1 MTEQNQEAENW
12 RGILWAMLSVIGAS
26 AMAISVRGASLG
38 LDTRLL
44 VGYRLFFTLILIGI
58 LILIVPR
65 LRSKVHFKQPRAH
78 LIRGILMA
86 FSVHLGFY
94 TLSIVPLAA
103 AAILFATAPIF
114 ATIISVAMGRE
125 TIGIRRTLAILVGF
139 IGTIIVMRPSSEII
153 DTNMIYGI
161 GSSIFFSFSLV
172 MSRNLARTDG
182 PLSTLISTSA
192 IGLIVT
198 IPLAAPV
205 FEITTDTNIITSAMI
220 VDGAIVNADI
230 NASAAIADTKLATI
244 STAGKVANTAT
255 TATSANT
262 ASAIVARDASGNFT
276 AGTITANVT
285 GNVSGSSGS
294 TTGNA
299 ATATTL
305 ATARDFQIV
314 GDVEASAQS
323 FNGSGNVTLTTSIA
337 TKEEEEES
345 DLELDEG
352 VETLGSGMD
361 PESDE
366 DEPTTN
372 LN

>member
-1 MTEQNQEAENW
+1 VTEQNQEAENW

-205 FEITTDTNIITSAMI
+205 FEITTDTNIILWTLVLIIFGILRQYS
-220 VDGAIVNADI
+220 DI
-230 NASAAIADTKLATI
+230 QAYTYAQAAVIAPISYFRVVLIGLMAYLFFNEIPVVTTYIGATI
-244 STAGKVANTAT
+244 IITAT
-255 TATSANT
+255 
-262 ASAIVARDASGNFT
+262 IY
-276 AGTITANVT
+276 ITNRER
-285 GNVSGSSGS
+285 
-294 TTGNA
+294 
-299 ATATTL
+299 L
-305 ATARDFQIV
+305 AK
-314 GDVEASAQS
+314 
-323 FNGSGNVTLTTSIA
+323 N
-337 TKEEEEES
+337 
-345 DLELDEG
+345 
-352 VETLGSGMD
+352 
-361 PESDE
+361 
-366 DEPTTN
+366 
-372 LN
+372 

>member
-1 MTEQNQEAENW
+1 VTEQNQEAENW

-114 ATIISVAMGRE
+114 ATIISVAIGRE

-205 FEITTDTNIITSAMI
+205 FEITTDTNIILWTLVLIIFGILRQYS
-220 VDGAIVNADI
+220 DI
-230 NASAAIADTKLATI
+230 QAYTYAQAAVIAPISYFRVVLIGLMAYLFFNEIPVVTTYIGATI
-244 STAGKVANTAT
+244 
-255 TATSANT
+255 
-262 ASAIVARDASGNFT
+262 I
-276 AGTITANVT
+276 I
-285 GNVSGSSGS
+285 
-294 TTGNA
+294 A
-299 ATATTL
+299 ATIYITNRERL
-305 ATARDFQIV
+305 AK
-314 GDVEASAQS
+314 
-323 FNGSGNVTLTTSIA
+323 N
-337 TKEEEEES
+337 
-345 DLELDEG
+345 
-352 VETLGSGMD
+352 
-361 PESDE
+361 
-366 DEPTTN
+366 
-372 LN
+372 

>member
-205 FEITTDTNIITSAMI
+205 FEITTDANILLWTLVLIIFGILRQFSDIQAYNYAQAAVIAPISYFRVILIGLMAYLFFDELPVITTYI
-220 VDGAIVNADI
+220 G
-230 NASAAIADTKLATI
+230 ATI
-244 STAGKVANTAT
+244 
-255 TATSANT
+255 
-262 ASAIVARDASGNFT
+262 I
-276 AGTITANVT
+276 I
-285 GNVSGSSGS
+285 
-294 TTGNA
+294 A
-299 ATATTL
+299 ATIYITNRERL
-305 ATARDFQIV
+305 AR
-314 GDVEASAQS
+314 
-323 FNGSGNVTLTTSIA
+323 
-337 TKEEEEES
+337 K
-345 DLELDEG
+345 
-352 VETLGSGMD
+352 
-361 PESDE
+361 
-366 DEPTTN
+366 

>member
-139 IGTIIVMRPSSEII
+139 IGTIIVMRPSSDII

-182 PLSTLISTSA
+182 TLSTLISTSA

-205 FEITTDTNIITSAMI
+205 FEITTDTNIILWALVLIIFGILRQYS
-220 VDGAIVNADI
+220 DI
-230 NASAAIADTKLATI
+230 QAYTYAQAAVIAPISYFRVVLIGLMAYLFFNEIPVITTYIGATI
-244 STAGKVANTAT
+244 
-255 TATSANT
+255 
-262 ASAIVARDASGNFT
+262 I
-276 AGTITANVT
+276 I
-285 GNVSGSSGS
+285 
-294 TTGNA
+294 A
-299 ATATTL
+299 ATIYITNRERL
-305 ATARDFQIV
+305 AK
-314 GDVEASAQS
+314 
-323 FNGSGNVTLTTSIA
+323 N
-337 TKEEEEES
+337 
-345 DLELDEG
+345 
-352 VETLGSGMD
+352 
-361 PESDE
+361 
-366 DEPTTN
+366 
-372 LN
+372 

>member
-205 FEITTDTNIITSAMI
+205 FEITTDTNIILWTLVLIIFGILRQYS
-220 VDGAIVNADI
+220 DI
-230 NASAAIADTKLATI
+230 QAYTYAQAAVIAPISYFRVVLIGLMAYLFFNEIPVVTTYIGATI
-244 STAGKVANTAT
+244 IISAT
-255 TATSANT
+255 
-262 ASAIVARDASGNFT
+262 IY
-276 AGTITANVT
+276 ITNRER
-285 GNVSGSSGS
+285 
-294 TTGNA
+294 
-299 ATATTL
+299 L
-305 ATARDFQIV
+305 AK
-314 GDVEASAQS
+314 
-323 FNGSGNVTLTTSIA
+323 N
-337 TKEEEEES
+337 
-345 DLELDEG
+345 
-352 VETLGSGMD
+352 
-361 PESDE
+361 
-366 DEPTTN
+366 
-372 LN
+372 

>member
-1 MTEQNQEAENW
+1 
-12 RGILWAMLSVIGAS
+12 MLSVIGAS

-205 FEITTDTNIITSAMI
+205 FEITTDTNIILWTLVLIIFGILRQYS
-220 VDGAIVNADI
+220 DI
-230 NASAAIADTKLATI
+230 QAYTYAQAAVIAPISYFRVVLIGLMAYLFFNEIPVVTTYIGATI
-244 STAGKVANTAT
+244 
-255 TATSANT
+255 
-262 ASAIVARDASGNFT
+262 I
-276 AGTITANVT
+276 I
-285 GNVSGSSGS
+285 
-294 TTGNA
+294 A
-299 ATATTL
+299 ATIYITNRERL
-305 ATARDFQIV
+305 AK
-314 GDVEASAQS
+314 
-323 FNGSGNVTLTTSIA
+323 N
-337 TKEEEEES
+337 
-345 DLELDEG
+345 
-352 VETLGSGMD
+352 
-361 PESDE
+361 
-366 DEPTTN
+366 
-372 LN
+372 

>member
-205 FEITTDTNIITSAMI
+205 FEITTDTNIILWILVLIIFGILRQYS
-220 VDGAIVNADI
+220 DI
-230 NASAAIADTKLATI
+230 QAYTYAQAAVIAPISYFRVVLIGLMAYLFFNEIPVVTTYIGATI
-244 STAGKVANTAT
+244 
-255 TATSANT
+255 
-262 ASAIVARDASGNFT
+262 I
-276 AGTITANVT
+276 I
-285 GNVSGSSGS
+285 
-294 TTGNA
+294 A
-299 ATATTL
+299 ATIYITNRERL
-305 ATARDFQIV
+305 AK
-314 GDVEASAQS
+314 
-323 FNGSGNVTLTTSIA
+323 N
-337 TKEEEEES
+337 
-345 DLELDEG
+345 
-352 VETLGSGMD
+352 
-361 PESDE
+361 
-366 DEPTTN
+366 
-372 LN
+372 

>member
-58 LILIVPR
+58 LILILPR

-205 FEITTDTNIITSAMI
+205 FEITTDTNIILWTLVLIIFGILRQYS
-220 VDGAIVNADI
+220 DI
-230 NASAAIADTKLATI
+230 QAYTYAQAAVIAPISYFRVVLIGLMAYLFFNEIPVVTTYIGATI
-244 STAGKVANTAT
+244 
-255 TATSANT
+255 
-262 ASAIVARDASGNFT
+262 I
-276 AGTITANVT
+276 I
-285 GNVSGSSGS
+285 
-294 TTGNA
+294 A
-299 ATATTL
+299 ATIYITNRERL
-305 ATARDFQIV
+305 AK
-314 GDVEASAQS
+314 
-323 FNGSGNVTLTTSIA
+323 N
-337 TKEEEEES
+337 
-345 DLELDEG
+345 
-352 VETLGSGMD
+352 
-361 PESDE
+361 
-366 DEPTTN
+366 
-372 LN
+372 

>member
-114 ATIISVAMGRE
+114 ATILSVAMGRE

-205 FEITTDTNIITSAMI
+205 FEITTDTNIILWTLVLIIFGILRQYS
-220 VDGAIVNADI
+220 DI
-230 NASAAIADTKLATI
+230 QAYTYAQAAVIAPISYFRVVLIGLMAYLFFNEIPVVTTYIGATI
-244 STAGKVANTAT
+244 
-255 TATSANT
+255 
-262 ASAIVARDASGNFT
+262 I
-276 AGTITANVT
+276 I
-285 GNVSGSSGS
+285 
-294 TTGNA
+294 A
-299 ATATTL
+299 ATIYITNRERL
-305 ATARDFQIV
+305 AK
-314 GDVEASAQS
+314 
-323 FNGSGNVTLTTSIA
+323 N
-337 TKEEEEES
+337 
-345 DLELDEG
+345 
-352 VETLGSGMD
+352 
-361 PESDE
+361 
-366 DEPTTN
+366 
-372 LN
+372 

>member
-78 LIRGILMA
+78 LIRGGLMA

-139 IGTIIVMRPSSEII
+139 IGTIIVMRPSSDII

-205 FEITTDTNIITSAMI
+205 FEITTDTNIILWTLVLIIFGILRQYS
-220 VDGAIVNADI
+220 DI
-230 NASAAIADTKLATI
+230 QAYTYAQAAVIAPISYFRVVLIGLMAYLFFNEIPVVTTYIGATI
-244 STAGKVANTAT
+244 
-255 TATSANT
+255 
-262 ASAIVARDASGNFT
+262 I
-276 AGTITANVT
+276 I
-285 GNVSGSSGS
+285 
-294 TTGNA
+294 A
-299 ATATTL
+299 ATIYITNRERL
-305 ATARDFQIV
+305 AK
-314 GDVEASAQS
+314 
-323 FNGSGNVTLTTSIA
+323 N
-337 TKEEEEES
+337 
-345 DLELDEG
+345 
-352 VETLGSGMD
+352 
-361 PESDE
+361 
-366 DEPTTN
+366 
-372 LN
+372 

>member
-139 IGTIIVMRPSSEII
+139 IGTIIVMRPSSDII

-205 FEITTDTNIITSAMI
+205 FEITTDTNIILWTLVLIIFGILRQYS
-220 VDGAIVNADI
+220 DI
-230 NASAAIADTKLATI
+230 QAYTYAQAAVIAPISYFRVVLIGLMAYLFFNEIPVVTTYIGATI
-244 STAGKVANTAT
+244 
-255 TATSANT
+255 
-262 ASAIVARDASGNFT
+262 I
-276 AGTITANVT
+276 I
-285 GNVSGSSGS
+285 
-294 TTGNA
+294 A
-299 ATATTL
+299 ATIYITNRERL
-305 ATARDFQIV
+305 AK
-314 GDVEASAQS
+314 
-323 FNGSGNVTLTTSIA
+323 N
-337 TKEEEEES
+337 
-345 DLELDEG
+345 
-352 VETLGSGMD
+352 
-361 PESDE
+361 
-366 DEPTTN
+366 
-372 LN
+372 

>member
-78 LIRGILMA
+78 LIRGVLMA

-139 IGTIIVMRPSSEII
+139 IGTIIVMRPSSDII

-205 FEITTDTNIITSAMI
+205 FEITTDTNIILWTLVLIIFGILRQYS
-220 VDGAIVNADI
+220 DI
-230 NASAAIADTKLATI
+230 QAYTYAQAAVIAPISYFRVVLIGLMAYLFFNEIPVVTTYIGATI
-244 STAGKVANTAT
+244 
-255 TATSANT
+255 
-262 ASAIVARDASGNFT
+262 I
-276 AGTITANVT
+276 I
-285 GNVSGSSGS
+285 
-294 TTGNA
+294 A
-299 ATATTL
+299 ATIYITN
-305 ATARDFQIV
+305 R
-314 GDVEASAQS
+314 ER
-323 FNGSGNVTLTTSIA
+323 LT
-337 TKEEEEES
+337 K
-345 DLELDEG
+345 
-352 VETLGSGMD
+352 
-361 PESDE
+361 
-366 DEPTTN
+366 N
-372 LN
+372 

>member
-205 FEITTDTNIITSAMI
+205 FEITTDTNIILWTLVLIIFGILRQYS
-220 VDGAIVNADI
+220 DI
-230 NASAAIADTKLATI
+230 QAYTYAQAAVIAPISYFRVVLIGLMAYLFFNEIPVVTTYIGATI
-244 STAGKVANTAT
+244 
-255 TATSANT
+255 
-262 ASAIVARDASGNFT
+262 I
-276 AGTITANVT
+276 I
-285 GNVSGSSGS
+285 
-294 TTGNA
+294 A
-299 ATATTL
+299 ATIYITNREWL
-305 ATARDFQIV
+305 AK
-314 GDVEASAQS
+314 
-323 FNGSGNVTLTTSIA
+323 N
-337 TKEEEEES
+337 
-345 DLELDEG
+345 
-352 VETLGSGMD
+352 
-361 PESDE
+361 
-366 DEPTTN
+366 
-372 LN
+372 

>member
-161 GSSIFFSFSLV
+161 GSSIFLSFSLV

-205 FEITTDTNIITSAMI
+205 FEITTDTNIILWTLVLIIFGILRQYS
-220 VDGAIVNADI
+220 DI
-230 NASAAIADTKLATI
+230 QAYTYAQAAVIAPISYFRVVLIGLMAYLFFNEIPVVTTYIGATI
-244 STAGKVANTAT
+244 
-255 TATSANT
+255 
-262 ASAIVARDASGNFT
+262 I
-276 AGTITANVT
+276 I
-285 GNVSGSSGS
+285 
-294 TTGNA
+294 A
-299 ATATTL
+299 ATIYITNRERL
-305 ATARDFQIV
+305 AK
-314 GDVEASAQS
+314 
-323 FNGSGNVTLTTSIA
+323 N
-337 TKEEEEES
+337 
-345 DLELDEG
+345 
-352 VETLGSGMD
+352 
-361 PESDE
+361 
-366 DEPTTN
+366 
-372 LN
+372 

>member
-65 LRSKVHFKQPRAH
+65 LRSQVHFKQPRAH

-205 FEITTDTNIITSAMI
+205 FEITTDTNIILWTLVLIIFGILRQYS
-220 VDGAIVNADI
+220 DI
-230 NASAAIADTKLATI
+230 QAYTYAQAAVIAPISYFRVVLIGLMAYLFFNEIPVVTTYIGATI
-244 STAGKVANTAT
+244 
-255 TATSANT
+255 
-262 ASAIVARDASGNFT
+262 I
-276 AGTITANVT
+276 I
-285 GNVSGSSGS
+285 
-294 TTGNA
+294 A
-299 ATATTL
+299 ATIYITNRERL
-305 ATARDFQIV
+305 AK
-314 GDVEASAQS
+314 
-323 FNGSGNVTLTTSIA
+323 N
-337 TKEEEEES
+337 
-345 DLELDEG
+345 
-352 VETLGSGMD
+352 
-361 PESDE
+361 
-366 DEPTTN
+366 
-372 LN
+372 

>member
-172 MSRNLARTDG
+172 MSGNLARTDG

-205 FEITTDTNIITSAMI
+205 FEITTDTNIILWTLVLIIFGILRQYS
-220 VDGAIVNADI
+220 DI
-230 NASAAIADTKLATI
+230 QAYTYAQAAVIAPISYFRVVLIGLMAYLFFNEIPVVTTYIGATI
-244 STAGKVANTAT
+244 
-255 TATSANT
+255 
-262 ASAIVARDASGNFT
+262 I
-276 AGTITANVT
+276 I
-285 GNVSGSSGS
+285 
-294 TTGNA
+294 A
-299 ATATTL
+299 ATIYITNRERL
-305 ATARDFQIV
+305 AK
-314 GDVEASAQS
+314 
-323 FNGSGNVTLTTSIA
+323 N
-337 TKEEEEES
+337 
-345 DLELDEG
+345 
-352 VETLGSGMD
+352 
-361 PESDE
+361 
-366 DEPTTN
+366 
-372 LN
+372 

>member
-205 FEITTDTNIITSAMI
+205 FEITTDTNIILWTLVLIIFGILRQYSDIQAYTYAQAAVIAPISYFRVVLIGLMAYLFFNEIPI
-220 VDGAIVNADI
+220 VTTYIG
-230 NASAAIADTKLATI
+230 ATI
-244 STAGKVANTAT
+244 
-255 TATSANT
+255 
-262 ASAIVARDASGNFT
+262 I
-276 AGTITANVT
+276 I
-285 GNVSGSSGS
+285 
-294 TTGNA
+294 A
-299 ATATTL
+299 ATIYITNRERL
-305 ATARDFQIV
+305 AK
-314 GDVEASAQS
+314 
-323 FNGSGNVTLTTSIA
+323 N
-337 TKEEEEES
+337 
-345 DLELDEG
+345 
-352 VETLGSGMD
+352 
-361 PESDE
+361 
-366 DEPTTN
+366 
-372 LN
+372 

>member
-205 FEITTDTNIITSAMI
+205 FEITTDTNIILWTLVLIIFGILRQYS
-220 VDGAIVNADI
+220 DI
-230 NASAAIADTKLATI
+230 QAYTYAQAAVIAPKNPRVVFSKAEFEIGMAQYFGSDTKPMCVQIAKSIELFANFKPETPFHPNWGNDRAEQI
-244 STAGKVANTAT
+244 LESCGK
-255 TATSANT
+255 
-262 ASAIVARDASGNFT
+262 
-276 AGTITANVT
+276 
-285 GNVSGSSGS
+285 
-294 TTGNA
+294 
-299 ATATTL
+299 
-305 ATARDFQIV
+305 
-314 GDVEASAQS
+314 
-323 FNGSGNVTLTTSIA
+323 
-337 TKEEEEES
+337 
-345 DLELDEG
+345 
-352 VETLGSGMD
+352 
-361 PESDE
+361 
-366 DEPTTN
+366 
-372 LN
+372 

>member
-1 MTEQNQEAENW
+1 VTEQNQEAENW

-78 LIRGILMA
+78 LIRGVLMA

-125 TIGIRRTLAILVGF
+125 AIGIRRTLAILVGF
-139 IGTIIVMRPSSEII
+139 IGTIIVMRPSSDII

-205 FEITTDTNIITSAMI
+205 FEITTDTNIILWTLVLIIFGILRQYS
-220 VDGAIVNADI
+220 DI
-230 NASAAIADTKLATI
+230 QAYTYAQAAVIAPISYFRVVLIGLMAYLFFNEIPVVTTYIGATI
-244 STAGKVANTAT
+244 
-255 TATSANT
+255 
-262 ASAIVARDASGNFT
+262 I
-276 AGTITANVT
+276 I
-285 GNVSGSSGS
+285 
-294 TTGNA
+294 A
-299 ATATTL
+299 ATIYITNRERL
-305 ATARDFQIV
+305 AK
-314 GDVEASAQS
+314 
-323 FNGSGNVTLTTSIA
+323 N
-337 TKEEEEES
+337 
-345 DLELDEG
+345 
-352 VETLGSGMD
+352 
-361 PESDE
+361 
-366 DEPTTN
+366 
-372 LN
+372 

>member
-1 MTEQNQEAENW
+1 VTEQNQEAENW

-205 FEITTDTNIITSAMI
+205 FEITTDTNIILWTLVLIIFGILRQYS
-220 VDGAIVNADI
+220 DI
-230 NASAAIADTKLATI
+230 QAYTYAQAAVIAPISYFRVVLIGLMAYLFFNEIPVVTTYIGATI
-244 STAGKVANTAT
+244 
-255 TATSANT
+255 
-262 ASAIVARDASGNFT
+262 I
-276 AGTITANVT
+276 I
-285 GNVSGSSGS
+285 
-294 TTGNA
+294 A
-299 ATATTL
+299 ATIYITNRERL
-305 ATARDFQIV
+305 AK
-314 GDVEASAQS
+314 
-323 FNGSGNVTLTTSIA
+323 N
-337 TKEEEEES
+337 
-345 DLELDEG
+345 
-352 VETLGSGMD
+352 
-361 PESDE
+361 
-366 DEPTTN
+366 
-372 LN
+372 

>member
-1 MTEQNQEAENW
+1 MTKQNQEAENW

-65 LRSKVHFKQPRAH
+65 LRSKVNFKQPRAH
-78 LIRGILMA
+78 LIRGVLMA

-205 FEITTDTNIITSAMI
+205 FEITTDTNMILWTLILIIFGILRQYS
-220 VDGAIVNADI
+220 DI
-230 NASAAIADTKLATI
+230 QAYAYAQAAVIAPISYFRVVLIGLMAYLFFNEIPVVTTYIGATI
-244 STAGKVANTAT
+244 
-255 TATSANT
+255 
-262 ASAIVARDASGNFT
+262 I
-276 AGTITANVT
+276 I
-285 GNVSGSSGS
+285 
-294 TTGNA
+294 A
-299 ATATTL
+299 ATIYITNRERL
-305 ATARDFQIV
+305 AK
-314 GDVEASAQS
+314 
-323 FNGSGNVTLTTSIA
+323 N
-337 TKEEEEES
+337 
-345 DLELDEG
+345 
-352 VETLGSGMD
+352 
-361 PESDE
+361 
-366 DEPTTN
+366 
-372 LN
+372 

>member
-1 MTEQNQEAENW
+1 MTEHNQEAENW

-78 LIRGILMA
+78 LIRGVLMA

-139 IGTIIVMRPSSEII
+139 IGTIIVMRPSSDII

-205 FEITTDTNIITSAMI
+205 FEITTDTNIILWTLVLIIFGILRQYS
-220 VDGAIVNADI
+220 DI
-230 NASAAIADTKLATI
+230 QAYTYAQAAVIAPISYFRVVLIGLMAYLFFNEIPVVTTYIGATI
-244 STAGKVANTAT
+244 
-255 TATSANT
+255 
-262 ASAIVARDASGNFT
+262 I
-276 AGTITANVT
+276 I
-285 GNVSGSSGS
+285 
-294 TTGNA
+294 A
-299 ATATTL
+299 ATIYITNRERL
-305 ATARDFQIV
+305 AK
-314 GDVEASAQS
+314 
-323 FNGSGNVTLTTSIA
+323 N
-337 TKEEEEES
+337 
-345 DLELDEG
+345 
-352 VETLGSGMD
+352 
-361 PESDE
+361 
-366 DEPTTN
+366 
-372 LN
+372 

>member
-1 MTEQNQEAENW
+1 VTEQNQEAENW

-78 LIRGILMA
+78 LIRGVLMA

-139 IGTIIVMRPSSEII
+139 IGTIIVMRPSSDII

-205 FEITTDTNIITSAMI
+205 FEITTDTNIILWTLVLIIFGILRQYS
-220 VDGAIVNADI
+220 DI
-230 NASAAIADTKLATI
+230 QAYTYAQAAVIAPISYFRVVLIGLMAYLFFNEIPVVTTYIGATI
-244 STAGKVANTAT
+244 
-255 TATSANT
+255 
-262 ASAIVARDASGNFT
+262 I
-276 AGTITANVT
+276 I
-285 GNVSGSSGS
+285 
-294 TTGNA
+294 A
-299 ATATTL
+299 ATIYITNRERL
-305 ATARDFQIV
+305 AK
-314 GDVEASAQS
+314 
-323 FNGSGNVTLTTSIA
+323 N
-337 TKEEEEES
+337 
-345 DLELDEG
+345 
-352 VETLGSGMD
+352 
-361 PESDE
+361 
-366 DEPTTN
+366 
-372 LN
+372 

>member
-103 AAILFATAPIF
+103 AAILFAT
-114 ATIISVAMGRE
+114 IISVAMGRE

-205 FEITTDTNIITSAMI
+205 FEITTDTNIILWTLVLIIFGILRQYS
-220 VDGAIVNADI
+220 DI
-230 NASAAIADTKLATI
+230 QAYTYAQAAVIAPISYFRVVLIGLMAYLFFNEIPVVTTYIGATI
-244 STAGKVANTAT
+244 
-255 TATSANT
+255 
-262 ASAIVARDASGNFT
+262 I
-276 AGTITANVT
+276 I
-285 GNVSGSSGS
+285 
-294 TTGNA
+294 A
-299 ATATTL
+299 ATIYITNRERL
-305 ATARDFQIV
+305 AK
-314 GDVEASAQS
+314 
-323 FNGSGNVTLTTSIA
+323 N
-337 TKEEEEES
+337 
-345 DLELDEG
+345 
-352 VETLGSGMD
+352 
-361 PESDE
+361 
-366 DEPTTN
+366 
-372 LN
+372 

>member
-65 LRSKVHFKQPRAH
+65 LRSKVHFKQPCAH
-78 LIRGILMA
+78 LIRGVLMA

-125 TIGIRRTLAILVGF
+125 AIGIRRTLAILVGF
-139 IGTIIVMRPSSEII
+139 IGTIIVMRPSSDII

-205 FEITTDTNIITSAMI
+205 FEITTDTNIILWTLVLIIFGILRQYS
-220 VDGAIVNADI
+220 DI
-230 NASAAIADTKLATI
+230 QAYTYAQAAVIAPISYFRVVLIGLMAYLFFNEIPVVTTYIGATI
-244 STAGKVANTAT
+244 
-255 TATSANT
+255 
-262 ASAIVARDASGNFT
+262 I
-276 AGTITANVT
+276 I
-285 GNVSGSSGS
+285 
-294 TTGNA
+294 A
-299 ATATTL
+299 ATIYITNRERL
-305 ATARDFQIV
+305 AK
-314 GDVEASAQS
+314 
-323 FNGSGNVTLTTSIA
+323 N
-337 TKEEEEES
+337 
-345 DLELDEG
+345 
-352 VETLGSGMD
+352 
-361 PESDE
+361 
-366 DEPTTN
+366 
-372 LN
+372 

>member
-1 MTEQNQEAENW
+1 MIEKNQEAENW
-12 RGILWAMLSVIGAS
+12 RGILWAMLSVLGAS

-38 LDTRLL
+38 LDTRLI
-44 VGYRLFFTLILIGI
+44 VGYRLFFTLLLIGI
-58 LILIVPR
+58 IILIIPR
-65 LRSKVHFKQPRAH
+65 LRSKVHFNQPRAH

-139 IGTIIVMRPSSEII
+139 IGTIVVMRPSSEMI

-205 FEITTDTNIITSAMI
+205 FEITTDANILFWTLVLIIFGILRQFSDIQAYNYAQAAVIAPISYFRVILIGLMAYLFFDEIPVITTYI
-220 VDGAIVNADI
+220 G
-230 NASAAIADTKLATI
+230 ATI
-244 STAGKVANTAT
+244 
-255 TATSANT
+255 
-262 ASAIVARDASGNFT
+262 I
-276 AGTITANVT
+276 I
-285 GNVSGSSGS
+285 
-294 TTGNA
+294 A
-299 ATATTL
+299 ATIYITNRERL
-305 ATARDFQIV
+305 AR
-314 GDVEASAQS
+314 
-323 FNGSGNVTLTTSIA
+323 
-337 TKEEEEES
+337 K
-345 DLELDEG
+345 
-352 VETLGSGMD
+352 
-361 PESDE
+361 
-366 DEPTTN
+366 

>member
-1 MTEQNQEAENW
+1 VTEQNQEAENW

-125 TIGIRRTLAILVGF
+125 TIGIRRTLSILVGF

-205 FEITTDTNIITSAMI
+205 FEITTDTNIILWTLVLIIFGILRQYS
-220 VDGAIVNADI
+220 DI
-230 NASAAIADTKLATI
+230 QAYTYAQAAVIAPISYFRVVLIGLMAYLFFNEIPVVTTYIGATI
-244 STAGKVANTAT
+244 
-255 TATSANT
+255 
-262 ASAIVARDASGNFT
+262 I
-276 AGTITANVT
+276 I
-285 GNVSGSSGS
+285 
-294 TTGNA
+294 A
-299 ATATTL
+299 ATIYITNRERL
-305 ATARDFQIV
+305 AK
-314 GDVEASAQS
+314 
-323 FNGSGNVTLTTSIA
+323 N
-337 TKEEEEES
+337 
-345 DLELDEG
+345 
-352 VETLGSGMD
+352 
-361 PESDE
+361 
-366 DEPTTN
+366 
-372 LN
+372 

>member
-205 FEITTDTNIITSAMI
+205 FEITTDTNIILWTLVLIIFGILRQYS
-220 VDGAIVNADI
+220 DI
-230 NASAAIADTKLATI
+230 QAYTYAQAAVIAPISYFRVVLIGLMAYLFFNEIPVVTIYIGATI
-244 STAGKVANTAT
+244 
-255 TATSANT
+255 
-262 ASAIVARDASGNFT
+262 I
-276 AGTITANVT
+276 I
-285 GNVSGSSGS
+285 
-294 TTGNA
+294 A
-299 ATATTL
+299 ATIYITNRERL
-305 ATARDFQIV
+305 AK
-314 GDVEASAQS
+314 
-323 FNGSGNVTLTTSIA
+323 N
-337 TKEEEEES
+337 
-345 DLELDEG
+345 
-352 VETLGSGMD
+352 
-361 PESDE
+361 
-366 DEPTTN
+366 
-372 LN
+372 

>member
-205 FEITTDTNIITSAMI
+205 FEITTDTNIILWTLVLIIFGILRQYS
-220 VDGAIVNADI
+220 DI
-230 NASAAIADTKLATI
+230 QAYTYAQAAVIAPISYFRVVLIGLMAYLFFNEIPVGTTYIGATI
-244 STAGKVANTAT
+244 
-255 TATSANT
+255 
-262 ASAIVARDASGNFT
+262 I
-276 AGTITANVT
+276 I
-285 GNVSGSSGS
+285 
-294 TTGNA
+294 A
-299 ATATTL
+299 ATIYITNRERL
-305 ATARDFQIV
+305 AK
-314 GDVEASAQS
+314 
-323 FNGSGNVTLTTSIA
+323 N
-337 TKEEEEES
+337 
-345 DLELDEG
+345 
-352 VETLGSGMD
+352 
-361 PESDE
+361 
-366 DEPTTN
+366 
-372 LN
+372 

>member
-1 MTEQNQEAENW
+1 VTEQNQEAENW

-58 LILIVPR
+58 LILIVPS

-205 FEITTDTNIITSAMI
+205 FEITTDTNIILWTLVLIIFGILRQYS
-220 VDGAIVNADI
+220 DI
-230 NASAAIADTKLATI
+230 QAYTYAQAAVIAPISYFRVVLIGLMAYLFFNEIPVVTTYIGATI
-244 STAGKVANTAT
+244 
-255 TATSANT
+255 
-262 ASAIVARDASGNFT
+262 I
-276 AGTITANVT
+276 I
-285 GNVSGSSGS
+285 
-294 TTGNA
+294 A
-299 ATATTL
+299 ATIYITNRERL
-305 ATARDFQIV
+305 AK
-314 GDVEASAQS
+314 
-323 FNGSGNVTLTTSIA
+323 N
-337 TKEEEEES
+337 
-345 DLELDEG
+345 
-352 VETLGSGMD
+352 
-361 PESDE
+361 
-366 DEPTTN
+366 
-372 LN
+372 

>member
-44 VGYRLFFTLILIGI
+44 VGYRFFFTLILIGI

-114 ATIISVAMGRE
+114 ATIISVSMGRE

-205 FEITTDTNIITSAMI
+205 FEITTDTNIILWTLVLIIFGILRQYS
-220 VDGAIVNADI
+220 DI
-230 NASAAIADTKLATI
+230 QAYTYAQAAVIAPISYFRVVLIGLMAYLFFNEIPVVTTYIGATI
-244 STAGKVANTAT
+244 
-255 TATSANT
+255 
-262 ASAIVARDASGNFT
+262 I
-276 AGTITANVT
+276 I
-285 GNVSGSSGS
+285 
-294 TTGNA
+294 A
-299 ATATTL
+299 ATIYITNRERL
-305 ATARDFQIV
+305 AK
-314 GDVEASAQS
+314 
-323 FNGSGNVTLTTSIA
+323 N
-337 TKEEEEES
+337 
-345 DLELDEG
+345 
-352 VETLGSGMD
+352 
-361 PESDE
+361 
-366 DEPTTN
+366 
-372 LN
+372 

>member
-65 LRSKVHFKQPRAH
+65 LRSKIHFKQPRAH
-78 LIRGILMA
+78 LIRGVLMA

-205 FEITTDTNIITSAMI
+205 FEITTDTNIILWTLVLIIFGILRQYS
-220 VDGAIVNADI
+220 DI
-230 NASAAIADTKLATI
+230 QAYTYAQAAVIAPISYFRVVLIGLMAYLFFNEIPVVTTYIGATI
-244 STAGKVANTAT
+244 
-255 TATSANT
+255 
-262 ASAIVARDASGNFT
+262 I
-276 AGTITANVT
+276 I
-285 GNVSGSSGS
+285 
-294 TTGNA
+294 A
-299 ATATTL
+299 ATIYITNRERL
-305 ATARDFQIV
+305 AK
-314 GDVEASAQS
+314 
-323 FNGSGNVTLTTSIA
+323 N
-337 TKEEEEES
+337 
-345 DLELDEG
+345 
-352 VETLGSGMD
+352 
-361 PESDE
+361 
-366 DEPTTN
+366 
-372 LN
+372 

>member
-114 ATIISVAMGRE
+114 ATIISVAIGRE

-139 IGTIIVMRPSSEII
+139 IGTIIVMRPSSDII

-205 FEITTDTNIITSAMI
+205 FEITTDTNIILWTLVLIIFGILRQYS
-220 VDGAIVNADI
+220 DI
-230 NASAAIADTKLATI
+230 QAYTYAQAAVIAPISYFRVVLIGLMAYLFFNEIPVVTTYIGATI
-244 STAGKVANTAT
+244 
-255 TATSANT
+255 
-262 ASAIVARDASGNFT
+262 I
-276 AGTITANVT
+276 I
-285 GNVSGSSGS
+285 
-294 TTGNA
+294 A
-299 ATATTL
+299 ATIYITNRERL
-305 ATARDFQIV
+305 AK
-314 GDVEASAQS
+314 
-323 FNGSGNVTLTTSIA
+323 N
-337 TKEEEEES
+337 
-345 DLELDEG
+345 
-352 VETLGSGMD
+352 
-361 PESDE
+361 
-366 DEPTTN
+366 
-372 LN
+372 